1 MGELGGH
8 RECRGPLSPSSLR
21 GCPRQELWH
30 ACPQGHREVCGR
42 RLMSCTS
49 CTALPC
55 LPDRPTRLPWRR
67 IQSSS
72 LRLPESKRPSQL
84 FVARPTPP
92 SRAPS
97 LILFLMPTL
106 APGPP
111 VSRCVPAHGPGHTD
125 RPPCGLH
132 SPPPPPHRL
141 YLHPPPRGQG
151 GRARKENI
159 VPLFIFHSFKFF
171 LHIKTCTAQVP

>member
-1 MGELGGH
+1 M
-8 RECRGPLSPSSLR
+8 
-21 GCPRQELWH
+21 
-30 ACPQGHREVCGR
+30 CPQGHREVCGH
-42 RLMSCTS
+42 RLLS

-55 LPDRPTRLPWRR
+55 LPDRPTRLPWRC

-84 FVARPTPP
+84 FVAQPTPP

-97 LILFLMPTL
+97 LILFLTPTL

-111 VSRCVPAHGPGHTD
+111 VSRHVPAHGPGHTD
-125 RPPCGLH
+125 HPPCGIH
-132 SPPPPPHRL
+132 SPPPLRL
-141 YLHPPPRGQG
+141 YLHPPPQEQG
-151 GRARKENI
+151 GRERKENI

-171 LHIKTCTAQVP
+171 LHIKMCTAQVP